1 MTLVS
6 FYIVSFYYLE
16 YEWPEN
22 PIIFSEYI
30 ITTFFLKNQ
39 INIDE
44 NRKAVPLKKDTAFN
58 T

>member
-1 MTLVS
+1 MTHVS

-16 YEWPEN
+16 YEWPKN
-22 PIIFSEYI
+22 LIIFSEYI

-39 INIDE
+39 INMGQ
-44 NRKAVPLKKDTAFN
+44 NRKAVSLIKDTAFN